1 MDFWVKKIHDGF
13 LKLYSSLTKNVGGK
27 RTFSIEE
34 LFCKSVNPVHNSSI
48 LHYVKTSFE
57 KFPLTLKEQS
67 VNIVKVCTQQCECVL
82 AHRIRRGHQM
92 FSLYTRLWDEVA
104 LKELL
109 RKMRQQLSKRGKEV
123 LFSAV
128 GISVYNW
135 EKERISDQELYG
147 HLDEIQHIYRLREKT
162 VTCPECRK
170 RTVIDSPLSNIDYCS
185 CGNDKNCV
193 NNSVHDWQPF
203 LEREDILVW
212 RKECDQCQGLYIYKV
227 YGRYEEIT
235 AEDFMKVQVDTD
247 FRMLWDNT
255 AVNLKV
261 VEKDTC
267 SNSDIVYWEM
277 QWPRLFSNRDYV
289 YNRRYLID
297 EEKNT
302 IVIINK
308 GTNHPN
314 IPTKPDNHRVT
325 DYWSIMVIRAD
336 NSIDKPG
343 MEFSLTYFDNPGVS
357 VPSSVATW
365 IAMSGLPDF
374 QIRLR
379 QAARDYKLYNHDI
392 EFNRPKEDNLGS
404 SQPTPVPEQPVPT
417 QVNASNSSLMYLKQF
432 HVWQLFV

>member
-1 MDFWVKKIHDGF
+1 MSFSLNKIFTTCRGNGGEQTVWGGYLEQVVKRNSYSDSQPSMPSDGLSDQMHPTEGVMTGNLF
-13 LKLYSSLTKNVGGK
+13 LK
-27 RTFSIEE
+27 
-34 LFCKSVNPVHNSSI
+34 
-48 LHYVKTSFE
+48 
-57 KFPLTLKEQS
+57 
-67 VNIVKVCTQQCECVL
+67 
-82 AHRIRRGHQM
+82 
-92 FSLYTRLWDEVA
+92 
-104 LKELL
+104 
-109 RKMRQQLSKRGKEV
+109 
-123 LFSAV
+123 
-128 GISVYNW
+128 
-135 EKERISDQELYG
+135 
-147 HLDEIQHIYRLREKT
+147 EKT
-162 VTCPECRK
+162 FWFGGRN
-170 RTVIDSPLSNIDYCS
+170 VIM
-185 CGNDKNCV
+185 
-193 NNSVHDWQPF
+193 
-203 LEREDILVW
+203 
-212 RKECDQCQGLYIYKV
+212 CQGLYLLQ
-227 YGRYEEIT
+227 RYEEIT

-404 SQPTPVPEQPVPT
+404 SQPTSDTNDEGNPPDEPSPEQPVPT